1 MTKKILSLTFKFN
14 KKNKWVYIGLSLSFI
29 ISFIFCSLFLFDN
42 YLFYNYFWMIF
53 LLDFII
59 VCVSTLFILHLTF
72 VSNQELIYE
81 NTLNCRYFNKPKIVL
96 AWSIYSFILLSAF
109 SLLKSFAISSLHL
122 YRDTNIKSFLLYFI
136 GYFLSNLLIIIFII
150 LVFASFIFITKSY
163 KKSLVIATCI
173 LPFFT
178 VVSLSS
184 KTIEARANKKV
195 EINKDIIV
203 SDDKYYF
210 LSDDEIKSKYNLNL
224 ISSIYFLPKNTINKY
239 FDENFL
245 TYKNNSDTKNYIF
258 STFNLSILKNNK
270 KFDKDK
276 FRIYHNDGEFF
287 IKMSTNELANY
298 LYSKLKKYFESG
310 GINLDKLLKKIKS
323 NIWIKNNFTGNKYNL
338 VMHLLGKDDFNFQYL
353 QRDWNDNLWNAAKL
367 KSNLNSMFKINFFDF
382 LNHLYRSNQT
392 KFNTTI
398 NMAEFYIVKDNNLIK
413 YLDSNSKITDSDLNF
428 ISEKMVNFVG
438 DKVIIDFNKY
448 AQSELENSIT
458 TTITKFNLYF
468 PEIDSK
474 EKWKNLVYS
483 SSNHLFIIKQTIDKM
498 NELVSNLGNYQAFKF
513 EENVNPKNFYD
524 NTKIIKLNNL
534 TYDLINLFLITF
546 VILTLSILPIIFTF
560 KRRKHE

>member
-1 MTKKILSLTFKFN
+1 M
-14 KKNKWVYIGLSLSFI
+14 
-29 ISFIFCSLFLFDN
+29 
-42 YLFYNYFWMIF
+42 
-53 LLDFII
+53 
-59 VCVSTLFILHLTF
+59 
-72 VSNQELIYE
+72 
-81 NTLNCRYFNKPKIVL
+81 
-96 AWSIYSFILLSAF
+96 
-109 SLLKSFAISSLHL
+109 
-122 YRDTNIKSFLLYFI
+122 
-136 GYFLSNLLIIIFII
+136 
-150 LVFASFIFITKSY
+150 
-163 KKSLVIATCI
+163 
-173 LPFFT
+173 
-178 VVSLSS
+178 SLSS

-310 GINLDKLLKKIKS
+310 GVNLDKLLKKIKS
-323 NIWIKNNFTGNKYNL
+323 NIWIKNNFTGNEYNL

-413 YLDSNSKITDSDLNF
+413 YL
-428 ISEKMVNFVG
+428 
-438 DKVIIDFNKY
+438 
-448 AQSELENSIT
+448 
-458 TTITKFNLYF
+458 
-468 PEIDSK
+468 DSK